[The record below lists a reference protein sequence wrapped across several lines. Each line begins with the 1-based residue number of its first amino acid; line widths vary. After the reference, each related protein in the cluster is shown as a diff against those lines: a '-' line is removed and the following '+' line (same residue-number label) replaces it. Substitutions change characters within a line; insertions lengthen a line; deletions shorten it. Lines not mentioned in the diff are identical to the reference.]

1 MGLPFNNFNAE
12 SVKLSRIFL
21 SCFRPLLKSGRV
33 LGRIIKNSSPV
44 KNSKTQAGKRHK
56 RFVCKAS
63 KPVCVYYFLL
73 LISGCLSTGVCG
85 FSVRLSES
93 LTIEPESV
101 SAVFAQTGPAS
112 S

>member
-1 MGLPFNNFNAE
+1 MSSGAGGGGMGLPFNNFNAE
-12 SVKLSRIFL
+12 SVQAFPAYSY
-21 SCFRPLLKSGRV
+21 RV
-33 LGRIIKNSSPV
+33 SGRIIKNSFPV

-63 KPVCVYYFLL
+63 KSVCVYYFLL
-73 LISGCLSTGVCG
+73 LISGCLNTGVCG
-85 FSVRLSES
+85 FSVPLSES